1 MIKSPFTNKRM
12 LVAEGL
18 HLPVSRHFYYSYFG
32 VRGRYDT
39 VNKTG
44 IYINGDTP
52 GTGFFARETDSHS
65 YRRFIAAVRKGQ
77 KQNFW
82 TLLLRKEFDF
92 EREIEKLGKLI
103 EDGKDTNRRTILDQY
118 LNALLLAK
126 EENLLQRVVRAVK
139 DKMGHRPNK
148 TLTSILSHYKS
159 RIATLQHEVKSAQI
173 NINEFMSG
181 EALAEWGHVV
191 EEFGKLVDSRRLW
204 HVEYDGSRCYY
215 HQVFFDMG
223 IFDFVQSPFDTP
235 VMRDSSG
242 THYYLY
248 PMGLIKAQSSVDFEM
263 IPIEDLNLEYGV
275 VDLNTLENRPDFYG
289 ARKKG
294 KKKGSHRRQAA
305 DPLSTLYGTSRSM
318 VVGQLTISNLNLTF
332 YCNHTGP
339 VQDFVKAFNDFKH
352 KGWDVTIRR

>member
-1 MIKSPFTNKRM
+1 
-12 LVAEGL
+12 
-18 HLPVSRHFYYSYFG
+18 
-32 VRGRYDT
+32 
-39 VNKTG
+39 
-44 IYINGDTP
+44 
-52 GTGFFARETDSHS
+52 
-65 YRRFIAAVRKGQ
+65 
-77 KQNFW
+77 
-82 TLLLRKEFDF
+82 
-92 EREIEKLGKLI
+92 
-103 EDGKDTNRRTILDQY
+103 
-118 LNALLLAK
+118 
-126 EENLLQRVVRAVK
+126 
-139 DKMGHRPNK
+139 MGHRPNK

-173 NINEFMSG
+173 NINEFMNG

-248 PMGLIKAQSSVDFEM
+248 PTGLIKAQSSVDFEM

-294 KKKGSHRRQAA
+294 KKKE
-305 DPLSTLYGTSRSM
+305 
-318 VVGQLTISNLNLTF
+318 ISNKSLYIKCGFVTTF
-332 YCNHTGP
+332 LLF
-339 VQDFVKAFNDFKH
+339 FVTLIILKNNTDICEILLKVSVLNDFYSTNIFGTYKVAENIQNL
-352 KGWDVTIRR
+352 KIDEAFSPICNEIMPAKYLFGT